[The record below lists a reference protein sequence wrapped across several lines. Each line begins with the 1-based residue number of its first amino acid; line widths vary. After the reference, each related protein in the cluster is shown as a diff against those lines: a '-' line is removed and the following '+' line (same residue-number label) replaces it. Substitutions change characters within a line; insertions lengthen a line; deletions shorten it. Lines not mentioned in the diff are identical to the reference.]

1 METMPNNT
9 PTPMKKFLDGLK
21 IHLDTQLYYY
31 GSCVRYDN
39 FPNQS
44 DIDVCLFTNNE
55 STTILQ
61 FINYLKLN
69 NLVIDKKDFNKF
81 EKTFGS
87 NSCKGYKIQ
96 IFLNLKDSSLILNS
110 SKNFTFEE
118 GVKMEK
124 NKSFLK
130 VDFSIHFEKDKE
142 KVLKELNFTTNIPG
156 YAVFLMLIVKILY
169 YTYNLITWQVYSK
182 LKGKIFNYSLNIKET
197 IFELEYNT
205 SEKRRVKF
213 MDLYTLW
220 Y

>member
-1 METMPNNT
+1 MPNNT
-9 PTPMKKFLDGLK
+9 SIPMKKFLDGLTVY
-21 IHLDTQLYYY
+21 LDTPLYYY
-31 GSCVRYDN
+31 GSYVRYDN

-44 DIDVCLFTNNE
+44 DLDICLFTNNE

-69 NLVIDKKDFNKF
+69 NLAVDKNDFNKF
-81 EKTFGS
+81 EKTFDS

-96 IFLNLKDSSLILNS
+96 LFLNLKDSSLILNT
-110 SKNFTFEE
+110 SKNFTLEE
-118 GVKMEK
+118 GIKMEK

-130 VDFSIHFEKDKE
+130 ADFSIHFEKDKE
-142 KVLKELNFTTNIPG
+142 KVLKELNFTTNIPR
-156 YAVFLMLIVKILY
+156 YAIILMLIVKSLY
-169 YTYNLITWQVYSK
+169 YTYNLITWQIYSK
-182 LKGKIFNYSLNIKET
+182 LKGKIINYSLNIKET
-197 IFELEYNT
+197 VFELEHDT